1 MDISRRSFLKLS
13 VTAAGVAV
21 AGAALT
27 ACGGSSASS
36 AASSASAEASSA
48 ASAEASAAASS
59 AASAAAGGAAEK
71 ADVKIGIRADMVNQ
85 YGAVEDELKA
95 LGYNV
100 ESVVFDDSV
109 QPDVALGEG
118 SIDCN
123 WYQHEPYMQSYN
135 ESNGTDFVMVQPK
148 TFYPLFAMYSTKHK
162 SVADIPDGAT
172 FGLCNDATNQ
182 DRGLH
187 LLNSQG
193 LITLPDE
200 AATYSIVDI
209 TDEMNP
215 RGFKFIEAEMSVLP
229 QSREDVDGICLAA
242 GHMVNA
248 GLPADDYIAQS
259 DDNEKYAVGFVVRKE
274 DADAAWIKEIAEA
287 VQCDDLATYFKEEK
301 AGTQIPCWL

>member
-1 MDISRRSFLKLS
+1 MDISRRGFIKLS
-13 VTAAGVAV
+13 ATAAGAAV
-21 AGAALT
+21 VGAALT
-27 ACGGSSASS
+27 ACGGSTASS

-48 ASAEASAAASS
+48 ASAEASAASS
-59 AASAAAGGAAEK
+59 AAASAAAEK
-71 ADVKIGIRADMVNQ
+71 TKVVIGVRSDGIDQFNV
-85 YGAVEDELKA
+85 VEDELKA
-95 LGYNV
+95 LGYDV
-100 ESVVFDDSV
+100 EAQVFDDSV
-109 QPDVALGEG
+109 QPDVALAEG

-123 WYQHEPYMQSYN
+123 WYQHEPYMQAYN
-135 ESNGTDFVMVQPK
+135 DQNGTDLVMVQPK

-162 SVADIPDGAT
+162 SIDDIPDGAT

-187 LLNSQG
+187 LLNSKG

-200 AATYSIVDI
+200 EAVYSIVDI

-274 DADAAWIKEIAEA
+274 DADATWIKEIAEA